1 MYFFLIVNSITTT
14 TFLTD
19 LLINNFILFPVFFIT
34 FFFLLVSFC
43 LYFSLWNIFK
53 IFFFTEAL
61 LLLCVIFI
69 TQYGNIYIYESTF
82 HYFYCQ
88 LILAAA
94 AAEAA
99 LFLGLFSHLY
109 DQQFKNWVQRK
120 KELDINKI
128 YFFLVKNLNVNK

>member
-1 MYFFLIVNSITTT
+1 MYTYLFLNLFNSTI
-14 TFLTD
+14 LITD
-19 LLINNFILFPVFFIT
+19 LLINNFILFPLFFVT

-43 LYFSLWNIFK
+43 LYFSLRNIFK

-69 TQYGNIYIYESTF
+69 TQYSNIYIYESSL

-94 AAEAA
+94 ASEAA

-109 DQQFKNWVQRK
+109 DQQF
-120 KELDINKI
+120 
-128 YFFLVKNLNVNK
+128 LN

>member
-1 MYFFLIVNSITTT
+1 MYLYFNIYSSNLLN
-14 TFLTD
+14 D
-19 LLINNFILFPVFFIT
+19 LLINNLILFPLFFIT
-34 FFFLLVSFC
+34 FFFILVSFC

-61 LLLCVIFI
+61 LLLSVIFI
-69 TQYGNIYIYESTF
+69 TQYSNICVYETTF

-94 AAEAA
+94 ASEAA

-109 DQQFKNWVQRK
+109 DQQFIHWISRK
-120 KELDINKI
+120 KEVDPDKL
-128 YFFLVKNLNVNK
+128 YFFLVKNLKIEK

>member
-1 MYFFLIVNSITTT
+1 MSLYITLNILSSTTLI
-14 TFLTD
+14 TD
-19 LLINNFILFPVFFIT
+19 LLINNFILFPLFFVT

-53 IFFFTEAL
+53 IFFFTESL

-69 TQYGNIYIYESTF
+69 IQYSNIYFYESSF

-94 AAEAA
+94 ASEAA

-109 DQQFKNWVQRK
+109 DQQFINWVTQK
-120 KELDINKI
+120 KEVNADKI
-128 YFFLVKNLNVNK
+128 YFFLVKNLNTTK